1 MVVVL
6 YCMYNLIDCVN
17 IKKILMEFIIS
28 MISLEYVFNSLLL
41 VEKLWKVEIKFLNC
55 VLVL

>member
-1 MVVVL
+1 
-6 YCMYNLIDCVN
+6 MYNLIDCVN
-17 IKKILMEFIIS
+17 IKKNLMEFIIS

>member
-1 MVVVL
+1 
-6 YCMYNLIDCVN
+6 MYNWIDIVN
-17 IKKILMEFIIS
+17 IKKNLMEFIIS

>member
-1 MVVVL
+1 
-6 YCMYNLIDCVN
+6 MYNWIDIVN
-17 IKKILMEFIIS
+17 IKKILMEFIIIS